1 MSNWPGEQ
9 LFLSDEL
16 SFIEHSL
23 GRTDCPELIHE
34 ALFEELTKLFNVDL
48 GVKKGCMVVVLLVVL
63 VVVVCVCVWCE
74 PVFWSLLS
82 PLRW

>member
-16 SFIEHSL
+16 SLIEHSL
-23 GRTDCPELIHE
+23 GRTDCPKLIHE

-48 GVKKGCMVVVLLVVL
+48 GVKKGCMVVVVVVLVLLVVL
-63 VVVVCVCVWCE
+63 VVVVCVCV
-74 PVFWSLLS
+74 V
-82 PLRW
+82 